1 MRRVSIVLASLL
13 LSLFMLGNS
22 YAGST
27 YKWVD
32 SNGNVVYSQHPPAEG
47 IRYERI
53 KTISPSRS
61 SSKSSA
67 STPALSARESIMKD
81 QSAREENE
89 LVRKEMDKNNA
100 ERAKNCKVARDRLRF
115 YQVQR
120 RWKDKDGNIQSLSDE
135 ERMKKLDEAKQQVTD
150 YCS

>member
-1 MRRVSIVLASLL
+1 MRTVSIVLASLL

-22 YAGST
+22 VASST

-47 IRYERI
+47 IKYERI

-61 SSKSSA
+61 SSKSSS

-81 QSAREENE
+81 QAVREENE
-89 LVRKEMDKNNA
+89 LVKKEMDKNNA
-100 ERAKNCKVARDRLRF
+100 ERAQNCKVARDRLRF

-135 ERMKKLDEAKQQVTD
+135 ERMKKLEEAKQQVTD